1 MATKERIVFYGVAS
15 EYAYE
20 AMEIAL
26 RGKLDV
32 AAYIDNVNTEPASSV
47 LSPLLV
53 PDELEP
59 ELLQLPVSIPLITPG
74 YRKKLVA
81 EIQERGFSAGF
92 YDLIDPTAV
101 VPTTARWGA
110 GFHVNA
116 GVVIGANSQFGKQV
130 QINRSASIGHDTVS
144 EDYVT
149 FGPGCLLCGSCHIGA
164 GSFIGG
170 GATLVPKVK
179 VGRNAIV
186 GAGAVVTKDVPDN
199 VVVAGNPA
207 RVIKEG
213 IVGYNKV
220 SV

>member
-1 MATKERIVFYGVAS
+1 MAINDRIVFYGVGS

-26 RGKLDV
+26 RAKLDI
-32 AAYIDNVNTEPASSV
+32 AAYIDNVNSEPASSV
-47 LSPLLV
+47 LSPLLTIE
-53 PDELEP
+53 ELNP
-59 ELLQLPVSIPLITPG
+59 GLLALPVSIPLITPG

-101 VPTTARWGA
+101 VPTTARWGS

-116 GVVIGANSQFGKQV
+116 GVVIGANSQFGEQV
-130 QINRSASIGHDTVS
+130 QINRSDSIGHDTVA

-170 GATLVPKVK
+170 GATLVPKVRI
-179 VGRNAIV
+179 GRNAIV

-199 VVVAGNPA
+199 AVVAGNPA
-207 RVIKEG
+207 RLIKDS
-213 IVGYNKV
+213 IAGYNGV
-220 SV
+220 GV